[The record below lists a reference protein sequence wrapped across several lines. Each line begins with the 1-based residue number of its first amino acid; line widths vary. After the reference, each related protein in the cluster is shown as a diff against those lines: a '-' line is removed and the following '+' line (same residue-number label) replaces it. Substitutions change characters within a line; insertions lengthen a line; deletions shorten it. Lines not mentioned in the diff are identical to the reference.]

1 MWVSPADPRPQAWPR
16 ASSLGL
22 DWLPPG
28 VLVLPRDLSR
38 PFGFSSL
45 PSPLLA
51 TVPASPPGG
60 SSCIR
65 KTPASLP
72 SFRGPCWAPVQTAPC
87 TPRRFSHLVPT
98 LFTVTSVPLPRA
110 PPPGL
115 PETPEPSARTSH
127 TLRSAP
133 FIPPGSCLPSP
144 LPGFLLP
151 TLHDSRSTSVSASL
165 SLSVSASLSLR
176 LCLCV
181 SVSLSPSLCLCLSL
195 HLCVTVSLCVSVFL
209 SLPLSPS
216 MRLSVS
222 VSVTVSLCLS
232 VSVPVSLSHLCL
244 SLCLLLCL
252 RNLFIAKATLQQ
264 CHGERL
270 KDRSLLP
277 ALGRE
282 HSGWSSLFFLFSLGL
297 GQRRGG

>member
-51 TVPASPPGG
+51 TVPASPPVDHRVFGKRQPPCRRSGG
-60 SSCIR
+60 RAGLQCRQPPAHLGVSATLSPPCSR
-65 KTPASLP
+65 SHPCPSPGPHLQGSRRPQSPRPGRPTPSVRPHLSHPGLASLP
-72 SFRGPCWAPVQTAPC
+72 PCQAF
-87 TPRRFSHLVPT
+87 FSPPSMT
-98 LFTVTSVPLPRA
+98 RA
-110 PPPGL
+110 PPLSL
-115 PETPEPSARTSH
+115 P
-127 TLRSAP
+127 L
-133 FIPPGSCLPSP
+133 C
-144 LPGFLLP
+144 
-151 TLHDSRSTSVSASL
+151 
-165 SLSVSASLSLR
+165 LSVSASLSLR

-232 VSVPVSLSHLCL
+232 ISVPVSLSHLCL